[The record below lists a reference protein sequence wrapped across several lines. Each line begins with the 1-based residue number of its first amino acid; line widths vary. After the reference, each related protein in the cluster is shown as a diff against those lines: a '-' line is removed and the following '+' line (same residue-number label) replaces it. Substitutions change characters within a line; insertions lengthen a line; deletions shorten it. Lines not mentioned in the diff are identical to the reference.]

1 MMSTLAPPAIRRFPP
16 GKQRRMDELLDKNRE
31 GTITEK
37 ELSAL
42 QRLVADAESL
52 AITNGKKLAEFAKRV
67 GNLRPANS
75 VPVTVWVTPIGVEP

>member
-1 MMSTLAPPAIRRFPP
+1 MTKKLAPPTIRRFPP
-16 GKQRRMDELLDKNRE
+16 SKQRRMDELLDKNRE

-37 ELSAL
+37 ERSIL

-52 AITNGKKLAEFAKRV
+52 KIANGKKLAEFAKRD

-75 VPVTVWVTPIGVEP
+75 VPVTVWVTPSNVEQ